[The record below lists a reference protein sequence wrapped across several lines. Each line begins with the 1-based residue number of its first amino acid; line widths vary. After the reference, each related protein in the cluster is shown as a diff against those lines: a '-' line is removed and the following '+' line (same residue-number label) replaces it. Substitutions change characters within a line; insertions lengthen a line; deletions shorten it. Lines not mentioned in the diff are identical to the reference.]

1 MTSTNSIGIRIAG
14 FTIILLLFLFSM
26 WKMLEFGVSKYQQFR
41 MPLSLPTPTITPQVF
56 SSPVPQESLNPQLAQ
71 QLFTAQQTLVGYTK
85 QYIES
90 LPADIPKDQ
99 VLDPKNIQAF
109 IEKNKGVLL
118 PELRPG
124 TVKTT
129 TSAGK
134 KAIQAYLD
142 KISASHN
149 KQVVPITGDAII
161 TALGKQQSGE
171 DVNALAPILAS
182 IEKNFSLF
190 TAIQVPKE
198 AVALHT
204 KLLQGTLSLIDNVKL
219 LQQMRQDVIAGLIGQ
234 RNLTDL
240 NDVFSS
246 IATQIAALERKYGI
260 K

>member
-1 MTSTNSIGIRIAG
+1 MIE
-14 FTIILLLFLFSM
+14 L
-26 WKMLEFGVSKYQQFR
+26 GVSKYQQFTT
-41 MPLSLPTPTITPQVF
+41 PVALPTPTITPQAFV
-56 SSPVPQESLNPQLAQ
+56 SPVPQESLDPQLAQ
-71 QLFTAQQTLVGYTK
+71 ELSAAQQTLVGYTK
-85 QYIES
+85 KYIES

-109 IEKNKGVLL
+109 IEKNKGALL

-171 DVNALAPILAS
+171 DANALSPILAS
-182 IEKNFSLF
+182 LEKNFSLF
-190 TAIQVPKE
+190 TSIQVPKE
-198 AVALHT
+198 AISLHT

-240 NDVFSS
+240 NDVFSR